1 MSIHH
6 SYAHFLAN
14 STAVVSAD
22 EPQPIRRTEHWL
34 NRLGLEIETRP
45 YRLFGIALVTM
56 LFASAAI
63 AWFGYE
69 VLSPA
74 LGGEWGARLAGVGLG
89 VALGIPSLLIAFY
102 KAR

>member
-1 MSIHH
+1 M
-6 SYAHFLAN
+6 
-14 STAVVSAD
+14 
-22 EPQPIRRTEHWL
+22 
-34 NRLGLEIETRP
+34 ETRP
-45 YRLFGIALVTM
+45 YRLLGIALTAM
-56 LFASAAI
+56 LVVSAAI
-63 AWFGYE
+63 AWIGYA